1 MFNNKMDDFKYYA
14 AVRIGAGIV
23 AVLVILWI
31 FSLIFSTSDK
41 TADEFINTEKTKI
54 HDIKTDKENTSAT
67 LKDDIAHKAEDNIG
81 SPDEE
86 EAMPLKAES
95 EKSSEDSLA
104 GQPAD
109 EKKEA
114 SHEEED
120 HGEEVYKIR
129 GEPRPDVA
137 GWSFVESTVAPL
149 SFELY
154 ERFLG
159 WRSNDILVG
168 RFTDNVNN
176 FQKGVLEVTRRTA
189 VKLAEDISRTG
200 STESFNQHLEN
211 AMNWFMVKPETFW
224 FPSAEGK
231 YKAAISGIRSYQEQL
246 VNRQAKFYNRTDNL
260 IPLLKTYRNLLG
272 SCDDNLIKKYED
284 NGEEVSFFDADDYF
298 YYAKGV
304 SRSMSHILK
313 AIEHDFEGVLHS
325 RNAMDTLKHAI
336 HSLNEAEEIDPLI
349 ILNSDLN
356 GIFANHRANLATKI
370 SHARFYLGVL
380 IVTLST

>member
-14 AVRIGAGIV
+14 AVRIGAGII
-23 AVLVILWI
+23 AVLLILWI
-31 FSLIFSTSDK
+31 FSLFFGSSENSAEKHAKNETVTAHDTKPYVVHDDISDK
-41 TADEFINTEKTKI
+41 A
-54 HDIKTDKENTSAT
+54 HENAGLT
-67 LKDDIAHKAEDNIG
+67 
-81 SPDEE
+81 EE
-86 EAMPLKAES
+86 EAEIPPAASHDTENKVVSHEKVSESKES
-95 EKSSEDSLA
+95 EA
-104 GQPAD
+104 
-109 EKKEA
+109 
-114 SHEEED
+114 
-120 HGEEVYKIR
+120 HGEDAHAKEFYQIR
-129 GEPRPDVA
+129 GEARPDIT
-137 GWSFVESTVAPL
+137 GWSFVEATVAPL
-149 SFELY
+149 SYELY

-159 WRSNDILVG
+159 WRPNDILIG

-200 STESFNQHLEN
+200 STESFNKHLEN

-231 YKAAISGIRSYQEQL
+231 YKAAVSEIRTYQEQL
-246 VNRQAKFYNRTDNL
+246 IKKESKFYNRTDNL

-284 NGEEVSFFDADDYF
+284 NGDEVSFFDADDYF

-304 SRSMSHILK
+304 SRSMAHVLK
-313 AIEHDFEGVLHS
+313 AIEHDFEGVLKS
-325 RNAMDTLKHAI
+325 RNAMETIQHAI
-336 HSLNEAEEIDPLI
+336 HSLGEAEEIDPLF

-356 GIFANHRANLATKI
+356 GFLANHRANLATKI
-370 SHARFYLGVL
+370 SHARFYIGIL